1 MERIFEAEDC
11 ELASAAGGRVLR
23 LRAAE
28 RFCLLENWSGPLP
41 PARLSHLVVDLQGT
55 DGCQLQSSEG
65 RFNGRISGYQ
75 LLTHAPVLLEPLS
88 RPFQLRPFSR
98 AVALILL
105 QLLRLPGGGSLLR
118 AWHERRR

>member
-1 MERIFEAEDC
+1 VERIFEAEDC

-28 RFCLLENWSGPLP
+28 RDCLLENWSGPLP
-41 PARLSHLVVDLQGT
+41 PARLSHLVVYLRGT
-55 DGCQLQSSEG
+55 DDCQLQSSEG
-65 RFNGRISGYQ
+65 HFSGRVSGYQ
-75 LLTHAPVLLEPLS
+75 LITQATVLLEPLS

-98 AVALILL
+98 SVALALL
-105 QLLRLPGGGSLLR
+105 KLLRLPGGSTLLR